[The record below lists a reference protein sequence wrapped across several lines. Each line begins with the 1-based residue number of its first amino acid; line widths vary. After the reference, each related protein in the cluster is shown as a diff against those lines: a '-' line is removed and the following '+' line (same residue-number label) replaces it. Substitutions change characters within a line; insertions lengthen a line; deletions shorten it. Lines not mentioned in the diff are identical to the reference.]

1 MIFSQYF
8 FTILPRSLT
17 LLSNLFFTLNAVMP
31 IVLVIAVGYFLK
43 RIRLLDEKF
52 FPLLNKLCFRCCL
65 PCLLF
70 FNVYNV
76 ENLSEISQYGRI
88 CLFAVVSTLVFFFV
102 AVFVVKF
109 TVREDKQ
116 KAVMVQCAF
125 RSNYAIIGISLAM
138 SISSGDPRP
147 VVAASILS
155 SVSIPTFNVL
165 AIIALSLFVSENG
178 KKVSVLSVLKKI
190 ATNPLILGVFTGF
203 VCLSVR
209 HIIPY
214 APDGSKYFTIRQNL
228 PFVYKTISMLAQ
240 SASPVALL
248 ALGGNFTFSAVA
260 RLKYKIISGVF
271 ARTVICPLVCLSAA
285 YALGFRSLEFPALI
299 ALYGTP
305 LAVST
310 VPMTAEMGSDAELAG
325 QLVVWTTL
333 TSAFSLFG
341 IIFACA
347 QLGLL
352 SV

>member
-1 MIFSQYF
+1 M
-8 FTILPRSLT
+8 
-17 LLSNLFFTLNAVMP
+17 LSNLFFTLNAVLP
-31 IVLVIAVGYFLK
+31 IVLIIAVGYFLK

-76 ENLSEISQYGRI
+76 ENLFEITQYGAI
-88 CLFAVVSTLVFFFV
+88 SLFAILSTLLFFFLS
-102 AVFVVKF
+102 VFIVRL
-109 TVREDKQ
+109 TVRDDRQ
-116 KAVMVQCAF
+116 KAVMVQCTF

-138 SISSGDPRP
+138 SISSGDARP
-147 VVAASILS
+147 VAAASILS

-178 KKVSVLSVLKKI
+178 KKVSLLSVLKKI
-190 ATNPLILGVFTGF
+190 ATNPLILGVFSGI

-209 HIIPY
+209 YIIPM
-214 APDGSKYFTIRQNL
+214 APDGSKYFTIKQNL
-228 PFVYKTISMLAQ
+228 PFIYKTISMLAQ

-260 RLKYKIISGVF
+260 RLKYKIIAGVI

-299 ALYGTP
+299 ALFGTP

-333 TSAFSLFG
+333 VSAFSLFA
-341 IIFACA
+341 IIFTCA

-352 SV
+352 PN

>member
-1 MIFSQYF
+1 
-8 FTILPRSLT
+8 
-17 LLSNLFFTLNAVMP
+17 MP

-43 RIRLLDEKF
+43 TIRLFDEKF

-76 ENLSEISQYGRI
+76 ENLSEIKNYGNI
-88 CLFAVVSTLVFFFV
+88 CLFAVVSIILIFLLALAGVVFF
-102 AVFVVKF
+102 VKDP
-109 TVREDKQ
+109 RQ
-116 KAVMVQCAF
+116 KGVMLQGVY

-138 SISSGDPRP
+138 SISSDSGP

-155 SVSIPTFNVL
+155 SVSIPLFNVL
-165 AIIALSLFVSENG
+165 AILSLSLFVTENG
-178 KKVSVLSVLKKI
+178 KKVSVASVLKKI
-190 ATNPLILGVFTGF
+190 VTNPLILGVATGF
-203 VCLSVR
+203 VCLLIRFV
-209 HIIPY
+209 IPVNSE
-214 APDGSKYFTIRQNL
+214 GVKYFTIKQNL

-260 RLKYKIISGVF
+260 RLKYKIIAGVI
-271 ARTVICPLVCLSAA
+271 ARTVFCPLLCLTAA
-285 YALGFRSLEFPALI
+285 YKLGFGSLEFPALI

-333 TSAFSLFG
+333 ASAFTLFV
-341 IIFACA
+341 IIFLTA
-347 QLGLL
+347 QAGIL
-352 SV
+352 

>member
-1 MIFSQYF
+1 M
-8 FTILPRSLT
+8 
-17 LLSNLFFTLNAVMP
+17 LSNLFFTLNAVLP
-31 IVLVIAVGYFLK
+31 IVLIIAVGYFLK

-76 ENLSEISQYGRI
+76 ENLFEITQYGAI
-88 CLFAVVSTLVFFFV
+88 SLFAILSTLLFFFLS
-102 AVFVVKF
+102 VFIVRL
-109 TVREDKQ
+109 TVRDDRQ
-116 KAVMVQCAF
+116 KAVMVQCTF

-178 KKVSVLSVLKKI
+178 KKVNLLSVLKKI
-190 ATNPLILGVFTGF
+190 ATNPLILGVFSGI

-209 HIIPY
+209 YIIPV
-214 APDGSKYFTIRQNL
+214 APDGSKYFTIKQNL
-228 PFVYKTISMLAQ
+228 PFIYKTISMLAQ

-260 RLKYKIISGVF
+260 RLKYKIIAGVI

-299 ALYGTP
+299 ALFGTP

-310 VPMTAEMGSDAELAG
+310 VPMTSEMGSDAELAG

-333 TSAFSLFG
+333 VSAFSLFA
-341 IIFACA
+341 IIFTCA

-352 SV
+352 PN

>member
-1 MIFSQYF
+1 M
-8 FTILPRSLT
+8 
-17 LLSNLFFTLNAVMP
+17 LSNLFFTLNAVLP
-31 IVLVIAVGYFLK
+31 IVLIIAVGYFLK

-76 ENLSEISQYGRI
+76 ENLFEITQYGAI
-88 CLFAVVSTLVFFFV
+88 SLFAILSTLLFFFLS
-102 AVFVVKF
+102 VFIVRL
-109 TVREDKQ
+109 TVRDDRQ
-116 KAVMVQCAF
+116 KAVMVQCTF

-138 SISSGDPRP
+138 SISSGDARP

-178 KKVSVLSVLKKI
+178 KKVNLLSVLKKI
-190 ATNPLILGVFTGF
+190 ATNPLILGVFSGI

-209 HIIPY
+209 YIIPV
-214 APDGSKYFTIRQNL
+214 APDGSKYFTIKQNL
-228 PFVYKTISMLAQ
+228 PFIYKTISMLAQ

-260 RLKYKIISGVF
+260 RLKYKIIAGVI

-299 ALYGTP
+299 ALFGTP

-333 TSAFSLFG
+333 VSAFSLFA
-341 IIFACA
+341 IIFTCA

-352 SV
+352 PN

>member
-1 MIFSQYF
+1 M
-8 FTILPRSLT
+8 
-17 LLSNLFFTLNAVMP
+17 LSNLFFTLNAVLP
-31 IVLVIAVGYFLK
+31 IVLIIAVGYFLK

-76 ENLSEISQYGRI
+76 ENLFEITQYGAI
-88 CLFAVVSTLVFFFV
+88 SLFAILSTLLFFFLS
-102 AVFVVKF
+102 VFIVRL
-109 TVREDKQ
+109 TVRDDRQ
-116 KAVMVQCAF
+116 KAVMVQCTF

-138 SISSGDPRP
+138 SISSGDARP

-178 KKVSVLSVLKKI
+178 KKVSLLSVLKKI
-190 ATNPLILGVFTGF
+190 ATNPLILGVFSGI

-209 HIIPY
+209 YIIPV
-214 APDGSKYFTIRQNL
+214 APDGSKYFTIKQNL
-228 PFVYKTISMLAQ
+228 PFIYKTISMLAQ

-260 RLKYKIISGVF
+260 RLKYKIIAGVI

-299 ALYGTP
+299 ALFGTP

-333 TSAFSLFG
+333 VSAFSLFA
-341 IIFACA
+341 IIFTCA

-352 SV
+352 PN